1 MVPLVSSVIS
11 CQATAG
17 FKSRVEHKCYFKA
30 WFPFSPPPQ
39 DTNTQSAN
47 QCQLWEWGWK
57 LSVSCDSVMSEST
70 RTHGA
75 HQTYQHPHD
84 IRPQLGK
91 TVGGS
96 SAFCPW
102 LIRSCTG
109 PLISLHCAWRSNL
122 CSVSLIGWKVWIQV
136 PGSPAPTVKC
146 RCLRQSCPW
155 RTGERIQLSLAPFGL
170 QCVNSVSTCLR
181 MSRDKFGWLKRGK

>member
-109 PLISLHCAWRSNL
+109 PLISLHCVWRSNL
-122 CSVSLIGWKVWIQV
+122 CSVSLIGWKGLNPSPRITSPDCEVSV
-136 PGSPAPTVKC
+136 PQTK
-146 RCLRQSCPW
+146 
-155 RTGERIQLSLAPFGL
+155 LSLTHRWEDPTFLGTIRT
-170 QCVNSVSTCLR
+170 SVR
-181 MSRDKFGWLKRGK
+181 KFRLDMFTNVPR